1 MFLILAYFLVSKWL
15 FLKVILRWYPCD
27 YLLVLIVFQVNYDEL
42 ARCTDDFN
50 GAMLK
55 AVCVE
60 AGMIAL
66 RREATE
72 LIHEDYMDG
81 LLEVQAKKKSNL
93 VYYA

>member
-1 MFLILAYFLVSKWL
+1 MINNVSLI
-15 FLKVILRWYPCD
+15 I
-27 YLLVLIVFQVNYDEL
+27 YLLDVNFKEL

-66 RREATE
+66 RRGAAE
-72 LIHEDYMDG
+72 LSHEDYVEG
-81 LLEVQAKKKSNL
+81 VNCVKAKKKAKL
-93 VYYA
+93 YYFI